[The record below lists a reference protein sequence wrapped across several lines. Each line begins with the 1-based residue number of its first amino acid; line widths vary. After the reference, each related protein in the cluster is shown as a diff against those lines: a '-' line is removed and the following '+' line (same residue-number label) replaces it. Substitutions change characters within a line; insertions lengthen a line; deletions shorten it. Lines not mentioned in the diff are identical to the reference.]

1 MSFETIVTGIRAA
14 GFNLEVIGN
23 NITNAGTVAFKQSR
37 SNFAGVIQQ
46 TLLGSGTGPETGV
59 AVTGSTHAFSQGGI
73 KVTENPLDMAIN
85 GNGFFT
91 LLDGSGNN
99 LYSRAGDF
107 GLDKNGFIVSKSGL
121 QLQAYL
127 PGVDGTIGNQIGS
140 LKVQDIAGT
149 PAATAA
155 VALGANLDSRQT
167 QPATAWAIPPTSAM
181 YNATTSTTIFDSLG
195 KEHKM
200 DIYFRKAAAPNT
212 WDSYVTIDGAQIGAA
227 TPIVFG
233 TDGLPNPALT
243 PITLAWTPAGAAA
256 GSTELSFAPLTQF
269 SGRFAVSKLTQDGYT
284 TGTLTGIKV
293 SGEGIVEAQLSNG
306 KSQTLGQVALAK
318 FRNNIALE
326 PAGNNL
332 WASSA
337 ASGPAQT
344 GTSGVDGVGLLES
357 GSLEQSNVDITEQL
371 VEMITAQ
378 RNFQASVKALQ
389 TQDAITQ
396 SVINLR

>member
-14 GFNLEVIGN
+14 SFNLEVIGN

-37 SNFAGVIQQ
+37 SNFASVIQQ
-46 TLLGSGTGPETGV
+46 ALLGSGTGPETGV

-91 LLDGSGNN
+91 LLDGNGNN

-107 GLDKNGFIVSKSGL
+107 GLDKDGFVVSKNGL

-127 PGVDGTIGNQIGS
+127 PGVDGGIGSQIGS

-149 PAATAA
+149 PAATAQIE
-155 VALGANLDSRQT
+155 LGANLDSRQVE
-167 QPATAWAIPPTSAM
+167 PGTAWAVPPTSDM

-195 KEHKM
+195 KEHKA
-200 DIYFRKAAAPNT
+200 DIYFRKAAADNT
-212 WDSYVTIDGAQIGAA
+212 WDAYVTIDGVQIGVA

-243 PITLAWTPAGAAA
+243 PVTLNWTPAGAAP
-256 GSTELSFAPLTQF
+256 GISTLTFAPLTQF
-269 SGRFAVSKLTQDGYT
+269 SGRFAVSKLTQDGFT

-293 SGEGIVEAQLSNG
+293 TDEGIVEAQLSNG

-318 FRNNIALE
+318 FRNNVALQ

-332 WASSA
+332 WASTA
-337 ASGPAQT
+337 ASGPAQL
-344 GTSGVDGVGLLES
+344 GTSGIDGIGLLQS

-371 VEMITAQ
+371 VDMITAQ